1 MSRGTAVGDL
11 RVPQSALRLGII
23 DPRLYDDLFFSN
35 FQLWVTKYNACPLSR
50 GMSGD
55 CSTSTFNVFPPEKN
69 PMIEWSDVDDS
80 TGKHTLGE
88 VGEGAV
94 LDVAVLPYMKHRE
107 LASRP
112 TLMMFLVTGHVMAA
126 IYFVTPRGGELHL
139 LNPWPL
145 GIEQQLR
152 DVYALLEARLPSAR
166 KITIVDVASQVESYL
181 TSKTGADVSID
192 LQTNEKLGFCTL
204 WVGIISQ
211 AVLTVQTPVPPMTYL
226 QSEVTKS
233 PPAVGYQLSQN
244 ALNFYS
250 HVYTRLLVE
259 KEALVKEASKAFLD
273 TCPEGSAAVA
283 VVNLAAKAARGG
295 KRIRRR
301 RTFRKRKLRWNSHPV
316 RQSTFFTSRRRKGNS
331 RRGGKGSS
339 AF

>member
-23 DPRLYDDLFFSN
+23 DPRLYDNLFFSN

-50 GMSGD
+50 GVSGD

-80 TGKHTLGE
+80 TGNHTLGE

-126 IYFVTPRGGELHL
+126 IYFVTERGGELHL

-152 DVYALLEARLPSAR
+152 DVYSLLEARLPAAR
-166 KITIVDVASQVESYL
+166 KITIVDVASQVQSYL
-181 TSKTGADVSID
+181 TSKIGAAVSID
-192 LQTNEKLGFCTL
+192 LQANEKLGFCTL

-211 AVLTVQTPVPPMTYL
+211 AVLTTGEAPMTFL

-244 ALNFYS
+244 ALDFYAR
-250 HVYTRLLVE
+250 VYDRLHVE
-259 KEALVKEASKAFLD
+259 KAALVKEASKAFLD
-273 TCPEGSAAVA
+273 RCPQGSAAVA

-316 RQSTFFTSRRRKGNS
+316 RQSTFFTSRRRKENS